1 MSEQQADTTTL
12 QQLVDQMQSLT
23 EYCDALK
30 QGASTF
36 AYMLPNDWQGPA
48 MAAFLGSF
56 EQWAAGAEALT
67 QSAEALH
74 QQATTAHTAYESAI
88 EQLDTQWND
97 FRGQLP

>member
-36 AYMLPNDWQGPA
+36 AYMLPNEWQGPA

-56 EQWAAGAEALT
+56 EQWSAQASAMTTAA
-67 QSAEALH
+67 QALH
-74 QQATTAHTAYESAI
+74 ERATVAHTAYESAI
-88 EQLDTQWND
+88 ESLDTQWKD
-97 FRGQLP
+97 FKGQLA